1 MKIHHKVNLGLLSIV
16 VPILLVSLV
25 AILSIEDRLS
35 DLGGFHTPALS
46 SIQAISVGIGNA
58 VQESFAYVISG
69 ETQEKEEFLRWEAEV
84 GGQLETFR
92 RIAALD
98 ASGEEAEQALFDRI
112 ESEIGTLIDRATI
125 MFDAY
130 ESEGSI
136 SREVFQSYEARID
149 QVMQSLQEMI
159 AIEEAEVEHA
169 QEAAVA
175 AITTSERIFIIML
188 ILGLVLTFVSTM
200 IMARLVSRPITKL
213 RAAAVALAQ
222 GDLDWELETAS
233 RDELGDL
240 TRSFAHMAQ
249 QVKRSR
255 DELEEQV
262 RGRTLELQSTVELL
276 EEEIVRREQVE
287 AEREAFVQELETKNA
302 ELERFTYTVSHDLK
316 SPLVTI
322 KGFLGL
328 LEQDALA
335 GDAERM
341 QRDIAQINTAAEK
354 MQRLLSELLELS
366 RIGHQVNP
374 PEAVSLSELARE
386 AVVLV
391 TGPIKARGIEVEIDP
406 EMPVVYGD
414 RVRLLEVYQNLIE
427 NAVKFI
433 GDQKKTRIEIGAS
446 QAGDSVVGFVRDNG
460 IGIDPKYHEKIFELF
475 DRLHHDTEGTGIG
488 LALVKRIVE
497 VHGGRVWVESEG
509 REQGSTFCFTLPR
522 RPS

>member
-1 MKIHHKVNLGLLSIV
+1 M
-16 VPILLVSLV
+16 
-25 AILSIEDRLS
+25 
-35 DLGGFHTPALS
+35 
-46 SIQAISVGIGNA
+46 
-58 VQESFAYVISG
+58 
-69 ETQEKEEFLRWEAEV
+69 
-84 GGQLETFR
+84 
-92 RIAALD
+92 
-98 ASGEEAEQALFDRI
+98 
-112 ESEIGTLIDRATI
+112 
-125 MFDAY
+125 
-130 ESEGSI
+130 
-136 SREVFQSYEARID
+136 
-149 QVMQSLQEMI
+149 
-159 AIEEAEVEHA
+159 
-169 QEAAVA
+169 
-175 AITTSERIFIIML
+175 
-188 ILGLVLTFVSTM
+188 TFVSAM
-200 IMARLVSRPITKL
+200 ILARSVSRPIIKL

-233 RDELGDL
+233 TDELGDL

-249 QVKRSR
+249 QVTRSR

-276 EEEIVRREQVE
+276 EEEIVRRAQVE

-386 AVVLV
+386 AVALV

-427 NAVKFI
+427 NAVKFV
-433 GDQKKTRIEIGAS
+433 GDQKKPRIEIGAS

-460 IGIDPKYHEKIFELF
+460 IGIDPKYHEKVFELF

-509 REQGSTFCFTLPR
+509 RDQGSTFFFTLPR